1 MAVPMLAVKFREG
14 LQMTVHI
21 WPTSAAMS
29 EPKQV
34 SPIENSQRSCVGSFD
49 LSSKRQLSSRK
60 VDNRSWLT
68 HISDHSGY
76 PKSVDC
82 VRGQLNL
89 ADRTSEGRNLL
100 KISGH
105 RWPSPRRSRRHR

>member
-68 HISDHSGY
+68 HIFRSFGVSQIRGLRPRPTQSGR
-76 PKSVDC
+76 PD
-82 VRGQLNL
+82 Q
-89 ADRTSEGRNLL
+89 
-100 KISGH
+100 
-105 RWPSPRRSRRHR
+105 